1 MEEWRKERISFSN
14 KWQASQEL
22 YPVSA
27 EGDALAISKASYEK
41 YFGKKN
47 WKKNKYHF
55 ETSGKQVLRFT
66 Q

>member
-1 MEEWRKERISFSN
+1 MEEWRKEWISFSN

-27 EGDALAISKASYEK
+27 EGDALAISKALYEK
-41 YFGKKN
+41 YFVKKDR
-47 WKKNKYHF
+47 KKNKYHF
-55 ETSGKQVLRFT
+55 ETSGKQVLRFP

>member
-1 MEEWRKERISFSN
+1 MGEWRKEWISFSN

-22 YPVSA
+22 YPVLA
-27 EGDALAISKASYEK
+27 EGDALAISKALYEK

-47 WKKNKYHF
+47 WKKNKYNF
-55 ETSGKQVLRFT
+55 ETSGKRVLRFT